1 MTNPLRLPLIAPP
14 LPGESIVSWLQAEAE
29 EVMFSLPDLLDFLGI
44 PPDTSRRD
52 LLLRLE
58 PEWVGELSELTGK
71 PPEVFTGMTLAGWNE
86 KLQVN
91 GRNAAAVGLGGATT
105 VRFCAEC
112 LDEDDG
118 RWPLVWCTPWSF
130 YCTRHDCYLAQ
141 RAPRRLLRMWNVR
154 DDLSAVSGLTDW
166 HDGPSAVAVEAQE
179 WLGGRLRDPVEEA
192 SDVLTALHLLTT
204 RLIRSDISAVA
215 RSMGNPFEQ
224 EVRLAQLADHG
235 PDRRGARQGRVALAH
250 QVASPV
256 LVVATE
262 WTRRL
267 FCAPTLGEA
276 TEVIRPELEAEMR
289 EVPCS
294 PDARLKKWGGRSPTL
309 TAAAL
314 PLIKGATATLPM
326 ALRFRLSTP
335 TMRWPDVDSDAIEER
350 ERRVPAA
357 LWPRATA
364 SLWRPEYGSLGGF
377 RGAASIA
384 LLHVGA
390 KSMSYETAMEHL
402 GTVRRMLPLTRLGD
416 DDRND
421 VVRSLAEMADAI
433 DSSSVII
440 DYARR
445 RALDYG
451 TLLPF
456 AEWDII
462 AQTSRWPSPWR
473 VHPGARTLL
482 RNLMLGEDLSHLHD
496 RASLLFRRLPGPVYE
511 SLVRY
516 GERWLG
522 DQGIDEPLT
531 DAGPD
536 LPERSLPDLLGGVR
550 GHEVSVLRLETDPA
564 LRGQPA
570 RTMRGRPRYTAETYQ
585 VLYEEQ
591 HLTTYQIAHR
601 LRVSPA
607 TVARHLRDAEV
618 DLRARGG
625 GSRPPSTSRFPLHDL
640 PLMQRTLNSDGG
652 LLRVRRF
659 ATAVQY
665 PTMSAAAAHLG
676 LNQSSWVL
684 QMQRLERDAGAP
696 LVERAE
702 RGRPQHTTAVG
713 ETLLAEL
720 ATLEL
725 RMSDA
730 PVRGG

>member
-1 MTNPLRLPLIAPP
+1 MTNAARLPLIVPP
-14 LPGESIVSWLQAEAE
+14 LEGESIVSWLQAEAE
-29 EVMFSLPDLLDFLGI
+29 EVMFSLPDLLDFLRI

-58 PEWVGELSELTGK
+58 PEWLRELSEVTGK

-118 RWPLVWCTPWSF
+118 RWPLVWCTPWAF
-130 YCTRHDCYLAQ
+130 YCPRHDCYLAQ
-141 RAPRRLLRMWNVR
+141 RAPRRLLRMWKMR

-166 HDGPSAVAVEAQE
+166 HDGPSTVAADLQG
-179 WLGGRLRDPVEEA
+179 WLDDRLRDPVEEA

-204 RLIRSDISAVA
+204 RLIRSHSSVVA
-215 RSMGNPFEQ
+215 QSMGAPFAR
-224 EVRLAQLADHG
+224 EVRLAQIADHG
-235 PDRRGARQGRVALAH
+235 PDRHGARQGRVALAH

-262 WTRRL
+262 WARRL
-267 FCAPTLGEA
+267 FSAPTLSEA

-357 LWPRATA
+357 LWPSASA

-416 DDRND
+416 DDRNE

-462 AQTSRWPSPWR
+462 VQTSRWPSPWR
-473 VHPGARTLL
+473 SHPGARTLL

-496 RASLLFRRLPGPVYE
+496 RASLLFRRLPAPVYD
-511 SLVRY
+511 SLLRY
-516 GERWLG
+516 GERWLS
-522 DQGIDEPLT
+522 DHGIDEPLT

-536 LPERSLPDLLGGVR
+536 VPERPLPEVLGGVR
-550 GHEVSVLRLETDPA
+550 GHEVSVLRLEINPS

-570 RTMRGRPRYTAETYQ
+570 RTYRGRPRYTAETYQ

-591 HLTTYQIAHR
+591 HLTTYQIADR
-601 LRVSPA
+601 LGVSPPS
-607 TVARHLRDAEV
+607 VARHLKEAEV
-618 DLRARGG
+618 ELRPRGG
-625 GSRPPSTSRFPLHDL
+625 GSRPTAASRFPLHDL
-640 PLMQRTLNSDGG
+640 PLLQRMLNTDGG
-652 LLRVRRF
+652 LCRVRRF
-659 ATAVQY
+659 TATVRY
-665 PTMSAAAAHLG
+665 PTMRAAAAHLG
-676 LNQSSWVL
+676 LNQSSWTV
-684 QMQRLERDAGAP
+684 QMRRLERDVGAP

-702 RGRPQHTTAVG
+702 RGRPQSVTTAG
-713 ETLLAEL
+713 ASLLDEITML
-720 ATLEL
+720 DLRLE
-725 RMSDA
+725 R
-730 PVRGG
+730 RG

>member
-1 MTNPLRLPLIAPP
+1 MTNPARLPLMVPP

-29 EVMFSLPDLLDFLGI
+29 EVMFSLPDLLDFLRI

-58 PEWVGELSELTGK
+58 PEWLDELSEVTGK
-71 PPEVFTGMTLAGWNE
+71 PPEVFTGMTLASWNE

-112 LDEDDG
+112 LDEDEG
-118 RWPLVWCTPWSF
+118 RWPLVWCTPWAF

-154 DDLSAVSGLTDW
+154 DDLSAVSGLSDW
-166 HDGPSAVAVEAQE
+166 HDGPSAVAADVQE
-179 WLGGRLRDPVEEA
+179 WLDDRLRDPVEEA

-204 RLIRSDISAVA
+204 RLIRSDSSVVA
-215 RSMGNPFEQ
+215 QSMGAPFAR
-224 EVRLAQLADHG
+224 EVRLAQIADHG
-235 PDRRGARQGRVALAH
+235 PDRHGARQGRVALAH

-262 WTRRL
+262 WARRL
-267 FCAPTLGEA
+267 FSAPTLSEA
-276 TEVIRPELEAEMR
+276 TEVIRPELEEEMR
-289 EVPCS
+289 EIPCS

-314 PLIKGATATLPM
+314 PLIKGAATTLPM
-326 ALRFRLSTP
+326 SLRFRLGTP
-335 TMRWPDVDSDAIEER
+335 AMRWPDVDSQAIEER

-357 LWPRATA
+357 LWPSASA
-364 SLWRPEYGSLGGF
+364 SLWRPGYGSLGGF

-390 KSMSYETAMEHL
+390 KSMSYETAMGHL
-402 GTVRRMLPLTRLGD
+402 GSVRRMLPLTRLDD
-416 DDRND
+416 DDRNE
-421 VVRSLAEMADAI
+421 VVWSLVEMADVI
-433 DSSSVII
+433 DSAPVVI

-451 TLLPF
+451 NLLPF

-462 AQTSRWPSPWR
+462 VQTTRWPSPWSS
-473 VHPGARTLL
+473 HPGARTLL
-482 RNLMLGEDLSHLHD
+482 RNLILGEDLSHLRDH
-496 RASLLFRRLPGPVYE
+496 ASLLFRRLPGPVYD

-516 GERWLG
+516 GEHWLS
-522 DQGIDEPLT
+522 DHGIDEPLT
-531 DAGPD
+531 DPGPD
-536 LPERSLPDLLGGVR
+536 VPGRPLPEVLGGVR
-550 GHEVSVLRLETDPA
+550 GHEASVLRLEIDPS

-570 RTMRGRPRYTAETYQ
+570 RTARSRPRYTAETYQ

-591 HLTTYQIAHR
+591 HLTTYQIADR
-601 LRVSPA
+601 LGVSPA
-607 TVARHLRDAEV
+607 SVARHLKEADV
-618 DLRARGG
+618 DLRPRGG
-625 GSRPPSTSRFPLHDL
+625 GSRPRGTTRLPLHDL
-640 PLMQRTLNSDGG
+640 PLLQRTLNTDGG

-659 ATAVQY
+659 AAAVQH
-665 PTMSAAAAHLG
+665 PTMSDAAKHLG
-676 LNQSSWVL
+676 LNQSSWVV
-684 QMQRLERDAGAP
+684 QMQRLERDVDAP

-702 RGRPQHTTAVG
+702 RGRPQSTTTAG

-720 ATLEL
+720 DTLD
-725 RMSDA
+725 RRISD
-730 PVRGG
+730 PSKRES